1 VARSYGRLWI
11 NHRVMVNLTTDKAIS
26 GVLWDDRGPL
36 IVLRDATLVQ
46 QEGTVKLDGEVV
58 IERSRIDFVQIVV
71 TPEEQRL

>member
-1 VARSYGRLWI
+1 MARSYGRLWI

-26 GVLWDDRGPL
+26 GVLWDERGPL

>member
-1 VARSYGRLWI
+1 MARSYGRLWI